1 MSSVKPQNLKA
12 ALLKKGFKEAQKNR
26 DHDYFFFYVDGVKT
40 PIRTKM
46 SHGGHGKES
55 LGEPL
60 IQKIKDEMRF
70 ETKDQ
75 LLKFIECT
83 FSYDDYKDM
92 LNRKGLI

>member
-1 MSSVKPQNLKA
+1 
-12 ALLKKGFKEAQKNR
+12 
-26 DHDYFFFYVDGVKT
+26 
-40 PIRTKM
+40 M